1 MLLPSSS
8 TVNQV
13 FSCRHP
19 LTAAR
24 PQDSISKPLQSNHAT
39 PQFSIWSVAED
50 AKSKANALSAEAQRE
65 LQKASAA
72 AQAKTGQIELYS
84 AKFYAVSTFGGLIAC
99 VGIAKTLASGSVAH
113 EYDRA

>member
-1 MLLPSSS
+1 MLFPNSSV
-8 TVNQV
+8 VNQV

-19 LTAAR
+19 LTATRSQEAI
-24 PQDSISKPLQSNHAT
+24 PKPLHSSTAE

-65 LQKASAA
+65 IQKASAA

-84 AKFYAVSTFGGLIAC
+84 AKFYGVATFGGLIAC
-99 VGIAKTLASGSVAH
+99 VGIPETPAAELVAH
-113 EYDRA
+113 K

>member
-1 MLLPSSS
+1 MLFPNSSAI
-8 TVNQV
+8 NQV

-24 PQDSISKPLQSNHAT
+24 SQESNPKPSHSENT
-39 PQFSIWSVAED
+39 RPQFSIWSVAED

-65 LQKASAA
+65 IQKASAA

-84 AKFYAVSTFGGLIAC
+84 AKFYAVATFGGLMAC
-99 VGIAKTLASGSVAH
+99 VGIAKTPASGLVAH
-113 EYDRA
+113 E

>member
-19 LTAAR
+19 LTAAKSQESTPKPVHLR
-24 PQDSISKPLQSNHAT
+24 PT
-39 PQFSIWSVAED
+39 RPQFSIWSVAED

-65 LQKASAA
+65 IQKASAA

-84 AKFYAVSTFGGLIAC
+84 AKFYAVATFGGLVAC
-99 VGIAKTLASGSVAH
+99 VG
-113 EYDRA
+113 